1 MSNHVRII
9 HKGDET
15 SERIANKIKEKLNYT
30 EDPVKPKIII
40 SVGGDG
46 TILRAIHEHLDCI
59 EDITIFGVMSGH
71 LGFFMDFKEDMIDDM
86 LSSILNNTFNV
97 HTFSLA
103 EATLHTD
110 TGVHNYIALNEFQIV
125 KSHRVVAFDV
135 FIDNR
140 KFETFRGNGLCFS
153 TPGGSTGMNKSL
165 SGAIV
170 DPLLESIQVTELA
183 SINSNAYRTI
193 GSPMILSK
201 SRRLCLET
209 LFPTSVD
216 FAYDHLMETHNNVT
230 KLSVKLSNKKVRIAY
245 IKDNPFFERVR
256 KAFI

>member
-1 MSNHVRII
+1 MHNTIKVV
-9 HKGDET
+9 HKDDSVST
-15 SERIANKIKEKLNYT
+15 KIANKIKEKLNYVEPDVT
-30 EDPVKPKIII
+30 KIVI

-46 TILRAIHEHLDCI
+46 TILRSIHENIDQIDDL
-59 EDITIFGVMSGH
+59 TIFGVMTGH

-86 LSSILNNTFNV
+86 LDSIMNKTYNV
-97 HTFSLA
+97 HRFSLA
-103 EATLHTD
+103 EASIYAGNKKHD
-110 TGVHNYIALNEFQIV
+110 FIALNEFQIV
-125 KSHRVVAFDV
+125 KSHRVVSFDV
-135 FIDNR
+135 SIDDR

-165 SGAIV
+165 RGAIV

-193 GSPMILSK
+193 GSPLILSK
-201 SRRLCLET
+201 GRKLSLDT
-209 LFPTSVD
+209 PTPASLD
-216 FAYDHLMETHNNVT
+216 FCYDHMMQSFEDVT
-230 KLSVKLSNKKVRIAY
+230 KLTVRLSNRKIKIAY

>member
-1 MSNHVRII
+1 MSNHIKVI
-9 HKGDET
+9 HKGDEI
-15 SERIANKIKEKLNYT
+15 SERIANKIKERIHYT
-30 EDPVKPKIII
+30 EDPETPKIVI

-46 TILRAIHEHLDCI
+46 TILRAIHEHLDNI
-59 EDITIFGVMSGH
+59 EDVTIFGVMSGH
-71 LGFFMDFKEDMIDDM
+71 LGFFMDFKEEMIDDM
-86 LSSILNNTFNV
+86 LDSIENRTFNV

-103 EATLHTD
+103 EAKLYTD
-110 TGVHNYIALNEFQIV
+110 TGVHDYIALNEFQIV

-135 FIDNR
+135 FIDDR

-165 SGAIV
+165 GGAIV

-201 SRRLCLET
+201 GRKLCLET
-209 LFPTSVD
+209 IHPTSID
-216 FAYDHLMETHNNVT
+216 FAYDHLMETHNNVE
-230 KLSVKLSNKKVRIAY
+230 KLAVKLSNKKVKIAY

>member
-1 MSNHVRII
+1 MLKVI
-9 HKGDET
+9 HKNDAVST
-15 SERIANKIKEKLNYT
+15 LIADKIKAKINYV
-30 EDPVKPKIII
+30 ESDIPKVII

-46 TILRAIHEHLDCI
+46 TILRAIHENIDRI
-59 EDITIFGVMSGH
+59 DDIVIFGVMTGH
-71 LGFFMDFKEDMIDDM
+71 LGFFMDFKESMIDEM
-86 LSSILNNTFNV
+86 LESITKNTYNV

-103 EATLHTD
+103 EASVYTNGLIKQF
-110 TGVHNYIALNEFQIV
+110 IALNEFQIV
-125 KSHRVVAFDV
+125 KSHRVVVFDV
-135 FIDNR
+135 FIDGR

-165 SGAIV
+165 RGAIV
-170 DPLLESIQVTELA
+170 DPLLESIQITELA

-201 SRRLCLET
+201 GRKLSLVT
-209 LFPTSVD
+209 ATPTKLD
-216 FAYDHLMETHNNVT
+216 FCYDHLMETFDDVH
-230 KLSVKLSNKKVRIAY
+230 KLTFKLSNKKVKIAY